1 MAPKSNRESHTTT
14 STFSQGQIEKYSFR
28 NVVILLLFYNNN
40 SFLKGGVCK
49 VEVFERKMVRSKHGY
64 PPKQGLYSPEFEREA
79 CGVGFVAK
87 INGEKSRKVKE
98 ILIILIDASLIISR
112 FVEPRLWNLQGV
124 HSFEKATFHFES
136 IKM

>member
-1 MAPKSNRESHTTT
+1 M
-14 STFSQGQIEKYSFR
+14 
-28 NVVILLLFYNNN
+28 
-40 SFLKGGVCK
+40 
-49 VEVFERKMVRSKHGY
+49 RSKHGY

-112 FVEPRLWNLQGV
+112 FVEPRFWNLQGM